1 MKIINTSTLGFPRM
15 GPNRELKFAL
25 ENYWKGKSSEQDL
38 MQVAQAVEEAAWT
51 LQKDAG
57 ISKVT
62 VGDQYLYDFVLMM
75 TESLGIVPKRFS
87 HLQPGLNRLFAMAR
101 GIDGAP
107 ALSKS
112 YNQPSQLRKT
122 CQLQCRFMGHF
133 SKPSPISDVL

>member
-1 MKIINTSTLGFPRM
+1 MKVINTSPLGFPRM

-25 ENYWKGKSSEQDL
+25 ENYWKGKSTEQDL
-38 MQVAQAVEEAAWT
+38 MQVAGNVEEAAWT

-57 ISKVT
+57 ITKVT

-87 HLQPGLNRLFAMAR
+87 HLPPGLNRLFAMAR

-107 ALSKS
+107 AFSKS
-112 YNQPSQLRKT
+112 SYHPPLLYTYPNT
-122 CQLQCRFMGHF
+122 CACTLHQ
-133 SKPSPISDVL
+133 S